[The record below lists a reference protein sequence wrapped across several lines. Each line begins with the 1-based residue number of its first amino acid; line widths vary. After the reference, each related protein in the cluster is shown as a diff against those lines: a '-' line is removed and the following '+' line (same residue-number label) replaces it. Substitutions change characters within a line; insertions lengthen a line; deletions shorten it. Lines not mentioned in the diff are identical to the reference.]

1 MIRLEILGRLKY
13 GTNEEYTLFDERV
26 PKGNVPTKI
35 EDILTSEKPY
45 EDMLYTL
52 FDNNVDDFQDDG
64 NVTIMATDT
73 KLRPSEVLK
82 VMSPV
87 DYRIY
92 YGDWVTQL
100 IHEDI
105 KETLDYEGEYELYDD
120 DVAVIIRVREE

>member
-1 MIRLEILGRLKY
+1 MKRLEILGRLKY
-13 GTNEEYTLFDERV
+13 DTNEEYTLYDECV
-26 PKGNVPTKI
+26 PESKIPSII

-52 FDNNVDDFQDDG
+52 FDNEVDDFQDGG

-100 IHEDI
+100 IHEYI